1 MYLVQDMYS
10 QEQFA
15 CKLTPKQKL
24 SKKKFFEK
32 FTSEVKIHRQL
43 NHPYIVRV
51 NNVFK
56 DTINYYILMEYCDQG
71 TLSDLVRRRQRGL
84 SEEEVQRVAYE
95 IIQAY
100 IYLKEHKVVHRDM
113 KSSNVFMTKV
123 DCEAANMPA
132 IQCKVGDFGLSV

>member
-71 TLSDLVRRRQRGL
+71 TLSDLVRRR
-84 SEEEVQRVAYE
+84 
-95 IIQAY
+95 
-100 IYLKEHKVVHRDM
+100 
-113 KSSNVFMTKV
+113 
-123 DCEAANMPA
+123 
-132 IQCKVGDFGLSV
+132 